1 MSSDASPTRMTT
13 PSDNP
18 VAFGQRVQIYR
29 NRRGMTREQLAGLL
43 GHHTSWVKKIE
54 TGTMRMPRLPEI
66 LRIAE
71 VLHVRRLNDLVG
83 DVGAEPHTDLFLGP
97 GHDRLPAV
105 RAALSSFPAPSS
117 RQAPSVAY
125 LRAALDAAWSA
136 RHGAPN
142 HREVIGGLLPGLI
155 RDARLAVR
163 EADTTAA
170 RRSAQAIQA
179 EVYFLAQFFVA
190 YQPDPSLLWRVSE
203 RGMIAAQESEDP
215 HAIGVAAWLAAQ
227 AHRDSGPGHY
237 DAADTVVMDALRVLE
252 PTVSGAPL
260 DVQAIVGAL
269 KFEAGFT
276 AAKRRDSGTA
286 WGWWDRADRVA
297 QRLPGGYFHRVTS
310 FGRAV
315 MGAHGVTVAVELR
328 SGGESVR
335 QANRAEAA
343 AIPSRPRRARHRI
356 EQARAYYLDGRHE
369 TALTT
374 LEQAHAAAPET
385 IRYNGYAR
393 SIVLE
398 ESTSRTPGRRQRASR
413 LAVEIGLTAA

>member
-1 MSSDASPTRMTT
+1 MSSEAT
-13 PSDNP
+13 PDPYDNP

-43 GHHTSWVKKIE
+43 GHHASWVKKME
-54 TGTMRMPRLPEI
+54 TGARDMPRLPEI

-71 VLHVRRLNDLVG
+71 ILRVRRLNDLVG
-83 DVGAEPHTDLFLGP
+83 DLGAEPHTELFIGP
-97 GHDRLPAV
+97 GHDKLPAV
-105 RAALSSFPAPSS
+105 RAALTAFPTLAD

-125 LRAALDAAWSA
+125 LRAALDAAWNI
-136 RHGAPN
+136 RHSAPN
-142 HREVIGGLLPGLI
+142 HRGAIGGLLPGLI
-155 RDARLAVR
+155 RDAQLAVR
-163 EADTTAA
+163 QAETAA
-170 RRSAQAIQA
+170 ERRAAQSLQA

-203 RGMIAAQESEDP
+203 RGMTTAQESEDL
-215 HAIGVAAWLAAQ
+215 HAIGVAAWLSAQ

-237 DAADTVVMDALRVLE
+237 DEADDVVREALRLLE
-252 PTVSGAPL
+252 PCLPDASL
-260 DVQAIVGAL
+260 DVQAVVGAL

-297 QRLPGGYFHRVTS
+297 QQLPSGYFHRVTS

-335 QANRAEAA
+335 QANRAEAE

-356 EQARAYYLDGRHE
+356 EQARAYHLDGQQE

-374 LEQAHAAAPET
+374 LEQAHATAPET
-385 IRYNGYAR
+385 VRYNGYAKR
-393 SIVLE
+393 IILE
-398 ESTSRTPGRRQRASR
+398 EASSRLPERRRRASR
-413 LAVEIGLTAA
+413 LAVNIGLLAA